1 MLIDIFMKFHD
12 NSLNSFQVIVPTQLR
27 HNFMTESSK
36 GNYSK
41 GVNACVTVL
50 ALCMFPNV
58 G

>member
-1 MLIDIFMKFHD
+1 MLIDIFMKFRD
-12 NSLNSFQVIVPTQLR
+12 NSLNGFIVIVQTQLR

-41 GVNACVTVL
+41 SVNASITVL